1 MTGPT
6 PGHRRGAAA
15 PPPAAPPSGLCMCG
29 CGEKTRIAT
38 SSNNRYGHRRGQPVR
53 FIVGHNAR
61 ATGRAPRTIPDDAP
75 PCDAQFVGTCLVCDM
90 PMHASGSR
98 RCSEGHF
105 GVRGRSA
112 CPTCY
117 ERARADGTL
126 IDLPRRYLSRDEL
139 LDEWELLRGQVSFR
153 AFHERV
159 GVSHRTWERA
169 YYRARADG
177 DPRAIRT
184 DLHLTQNAR
193 RSA

>member
-1 MTGPT
+1 MV
-6 PGHRRGAAA
+6 RRGTAAAA
-15 PPPAAPPSGLCMCG
+15 PPAPNPSGLCMCG
-29 CGEKTRIAT
+29 CGGKTRVAT
-38 SSNNRYGHRRGQPVR
+38 GTDYRYGHRRGQPVR
-53 FIVGHNAR
+53 FIAGHNAR
-61 ATGRAPRTIPDDAP
+61 AAGRTPRTVPGDAP
-75 PCDAQFVGTCLVCDM
+75 PCTGLFVGTCVVCDT

-98 RCSEGHF
+98 RCRQGHSA
-105 GVRGRSA
+105 VRGRSA

-117 ERARADGTL
+117 ERARTDGTL
-126 IDLPRRYLSRDEL
+126 IDLPRRYFSRDEL
-139 LDEWELLRGQVSFR
+139 LAEWEMFRGQVSFR
-153 AFHERV
+153 EFHERV